1 MVKLQ
6 LGNWE
11 HFCFC
16 FFIPSFHL
24 SLHLLC
30 AEFFFFLPPV
40 LCSPFPLPDLQH
52 VLAHFLNSLRKKNK
66 MCSLTLK
73 DCHEMKYSTEE
84 VPSSRSLHIVVA
96 VRLWRV
102 DGKQTEKESK
112 CSVGPLELHPSCVW
126 FEEQKNVEGS
136 NMSEA
141 ERALSRNPHM
151 MKNHSVRRRC

>member
-11 HFCFC
+11 HFSF

-30 AEFFFFLPPV
+30 AEFVFFPPPV

-73 DCHEMKYSTEE
+73 DCHVMKYSTEE

-141 ERALSRNPHM
+141 ERALSRDPHM